1 MSSMCLVE
9 ECIDCRWH
17 VMKGLKLDCN
27 YQNRLGLGK
36 SELETYLGTET
47 DEPEVEYIEPKVLGV
62 EPEEEVEE
70 KPEKEEKPD
79 AEPSE
84 MS

>member
-47 DEPEVEYIEPKVLGV
+47 DEPEVIEPSEVLEV
-62 EPEEEVEE
+62 EPEPEIEE
-70 KPEKEEKPD
+70 KPEEEEKPD
-79 AEPSE
+79 AEPS
-84 MS
+84 